1 MIFDLHGSTVLQPTR
16 YKLGEACNI
25 LDLILT
31 NEEGMVSKLNFLP
44 GLGNSDHV
52 VLKFEVSCYS
62 THRGPDVPRHD
73 FGRANFTKLNTELQ
87 KVNWEA
93 MHELHIN
100 DSYDFFKTSLSAA
113 VEASIPRAQP
123 RQRKKNLYI
132 NGKANQLKKRKG
144 ALWYQFTRSR
154 DPVDYARYKR
164 CRNELRTLTRNLRR
178 DFEQQLAGN
187 IKKNPK
193 AFWQYSNSRLKTKA
207 AIGDLLDQSGT
218 AQTQDSA
225 KADILNEYF
234 CSVFTSEDVN
244 IPEPQWQPVSSSIDD
259 VEISVASV
267 NEKLKSVKVASSPGP
282 DGIHPRILSEA
293 AGTISAPLASFF
305 RKSIDQSSIPQ
316 DWKVAS
322 VVPIFKKGER
332 KLPSNYRPISLTAL
346 PCKIMESLIR
356 DQLMEYFISGDLLSQ
371 HQHGF
376 RPNRSCTT
384 QLLEVL
390 DDWSRSIEEGSS
402 VDVIYLDFCKAFDSV
417 PHERLLKKLEAYGVT
432 GRLLKWIRAF
442 LSDRKQR
449 VVVRGCQSKWASV
462 TSGVPQGSVLGPL
475 LFLVYIND
483 IPDIVNSSIKIFADD
498 TKVYRSI
505 GSPSDTAEL
514 QCDIDALSNWSE
526 QWQLSFNEAKC
537 TTLHVGSG
545 NPEHSYTM
553 RGIPLTSTSA
563 ERDLGVYI
571 DPELKFRKQASSA
584 VSKATQIMS
593 LIRRSF
599 ANITEHT
606 LPLLFKTLVRP
617 HLEYGNIIWGP
628 FNRADEKLVERV
640 QRRATKMV
648 ESIRNKPYPERLR
661 HLKLP
666 SMYHRRRRGDMICIY
681 QMLHSGLDIDP
692 DKFVTPASSRENRG
706 HPWKLFKPHAKSRV
720 RRHALNIRAINDWNS
735 LPSSVVQAS
744 SLNAFK
750 SRLDRHWTHTMYQIP
765 THHE

>member
-1 MIFDLHGSTVLQPTR
+1 MQGESSTRDVRPRRERNRKMI
-16 YKLGEACNI
+16 
-25 LDLILT
+25 
-31 NEEGMVSKLNFLP
+31 
-44 GLGNSDHV
+44 
-52 VLKFEVSCYS
+52 
-62 THRGPDVPRHD
+62 
-73 FGRANFTKLNTELQ
+73 
-87 KVNWEA
+87 
-93 MHELHIN
+93 
-100 DSYDFFKTSLSAA
+100 
-113 VEASIPRAQP
+113 
-123 RQRKKNLYI
+123 
-132 NGKANQLKKRKG
+132 
-144 ALWYQFTRSR
+144 
-154 DPVDYARYKR
+154 
-164 CRNELRTLTRNLRR
+164 
-178 DFEQQLAGN
+178 
-187 IKKNPK
+187 
-193 AFWQYSNSRLKTKA
+193 
-207 AIGDLLDQSGT
+207 
-218 AQTQDSA
+218 
-225 KADILNEYF
+225 
-234 CSVFTSEDVN
+234 
-244 IPEPQWQPVSSSIDD
+244 
-259 VEISVASV
+259 
-267 NEKLKSVKVASSPGP
+267 
-282 DGIHPRILSEA
+282 
-293 AGTISAPLASFF
+293 
-305 RKSIDQSSIPQ
+305 
-316 DWKVAS
+316 
-322 VVPIFKKGER
+322 
-332 KLPSNYRPISLTAL
+332 
-346 PCKIMESLIR
+346 
-356 DQLMEYFISGDLLSQ
+356 
-371 HQHGF
+371 
-376 RPNRSCTT
+376 
-384 QLLEVL
+384 
-390 DDWSRSIEEGSS
+390 
-402 VDVIYLDFCKAFDSV
+402 
-417 PHERLLKKLEAYGVT
+417 
-432 GRLLKWIRAF
+432 
-442 LSDRKQR
+442 
-449 VVVRGCQSKWASV
+449 
-462 TSGVPQGSVLGPL
+462 
-475 LFLVYIND
+475 
-483 IPDIVNSSIKIFADD
+483 
-498 TKVYRSI
+498 
-505 GSPSDTAEL
+505 EL